1 MVNACVY
8 ACYSL
13 VFLSDARCTI
23 KQILRGLAPPHLLAG
38 FMLILLSTLFAVFLF
53 AAREFAG
60 ASESRLFSI
69 AAASLNGSY
78 ILLMVVMFYG
88 HFGWRVAI
96 KERARQSS
104 SADARATDEGYQLR
118 GLGML

>member
-1 MVNACVY
+1 
-8 ACYSL
+8 
-13 VFLSDARCTI
+13 
-23 KQILRGLAPPHLLAG
+23 
-38 FMLILLSTLFAVFLF
+38 MLILLSTLFAVFLF